1 MRHILGGSFT
11 PEAVLPLALFVA
23 VASLVLAGCG
33 GSVAGNNEDEDAS
46 VTTRALNT
54 IVTLTT
60 EDTSPAASDVFFAK
74 KKPVDGLSASARNRG
89 VLTLDE
95 KGCFRIKS
103 IEGRRGHVPIWPP
116 SFKMRV
122 EGEEIKILDGQGDL
136 VARVGEKIVVGGGEF
151 PGIGRESTLPLE
163 SIPSVSKRVGRKLEE
178 RCPGQYWL
186 VAPPAPPHRTVTE

>member
-1 MRHILGGSFT
+1 MRHVLVGFFA
-11 PEAVLPLALFVA
+11 PKAVLPLALFVA
-23 VASLVLAGCG
+23 VAWLVLAGCG
-33 GSVAGNNEDEDAS
+33 GSIAGNNEDEDDS
-46 VTTRALNT
+46 VTTRTPNT
-54 IVTLTT
+54 TVTPTT

-74 KKPVDGLSASARNRG
+74 KKPVGGLSASARSGG

-103 IEGRRGHVPIWPP
+103 VEGRRGHVPIWPP
-116 SFKMRV
+116 TFKVRV
-122 EGEEIKILDGQGDL
+122 EGEEITILDGQGDL
-136 VARVGEKIVVGGGEF
+136 VAQVGERLLVGGGEF

-186 VAPPAPPHRTVTE
+186 VAPPAPRHKSVAE